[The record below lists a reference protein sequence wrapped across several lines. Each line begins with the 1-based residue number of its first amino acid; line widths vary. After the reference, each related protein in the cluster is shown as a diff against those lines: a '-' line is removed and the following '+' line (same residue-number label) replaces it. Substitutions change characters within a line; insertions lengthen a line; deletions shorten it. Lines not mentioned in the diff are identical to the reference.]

1 MFSDAKSSSSSVVDG
16 DSVVGEVCWLSGTN
30 RGIRVDPLD
39 GFGILVLFVLNIF
52 LLHCFCAIGGS
63 INLSLLVLGVVWIG
77 KFVEFSCEPCSFSA
91 MLGRSLQIP
100 LG

>member
-1 MFSDAKSSSSSVVDG
+1 MFSDAKSSSSIVDG

-39 GFGILVLFVLNIF
+39 GFGILVLFVLDIW

-63 INLSLLVLGVVWIG
+63 INLSLLVMGVVWIG